1 MKLVNRNVIVTGG
14 SQGLGRTIVEIFV
27 REGANVLLCARDER
41 AAAAL
46 ATAVQAQAPLADQ
59 RVLAQGCDVSS
70 VEDVETLFAA
80 ADDGFDGPLHVLV
93 NNAGIYGP
101 KGPTDEVDF
110 EEWKR
115 CVDINL
121 YGTLLPCRAAMK
133 RFKASGYGKIVNL
146 SGGGATNPMPNLSA
160 YAASKAAVVRLTET
174 LALELVPYRV
184 DVNAVAPGALN
195 TRLLEEVL
203 AAGPE
208 KVGEKFYQQSQT
220 AGGGRRRTAGTG
232 RGAVRVPR
240 EQRKRRRHGQAHQ
253 CQVGPVEAAARVPR
267 RVERQRHLR
276 AAPDHAGGPG
286 EELAAVKTKDALRE
300 KAVFTHAVRFKAAD
314 RQGVSGCRAG
324 ASPAGSGRLRDD
336 GRRSARPT
344 TGRSPN

>member
-1 MKLVNRNVIVTGG
+1 MKLANRNVIVTGG
-14 SQGLGRTIVEIFV
+14 SQGLGRAIVEVFV

-46 ATAVQAQAPLADQ
+46 AVAVQARAPLAEQ

-70 VEDVETLFAA
+70 VEQVETLFAA

-146 SGGGATNPMPNLSA
+146 SGGGATNPMPNISA

-208 KVGEKFYQQSQT
+208 KVGEKFYQQSQRQ
-220 AGGGRRRTAGTG
+220 AESGGVPLELGAELCAYLASAESDGVTG
-232 RGAVRVPR
+232 KLISAKWDPW
-240 EQRKRRRHGQAHQ
+240 KRLHEYR
-253 CQVGPVEAAARVPR
+253 
-267 RVERQRHLR
+267 
-276 AAPDHAGGPG
+276 D
-286 EELAAVKTKDALRE
+286 ELNNSDIYALRRITPE
-300 KAVFTHAVRFKAAD
+300 D
-314 RQGVSGCRAG
+314 RGKNW
-324 ASPAGSGRLRDD
+324 PL
-336 GRRSARPT
+336 
-344 TGRSPN
+344 

>member
-1 MKLVNRNVIVTGG
+1 MKLANRNVIVTGG
-14 SQGLGRTIVEIFV
+14 SQGLGRAIVETFV

-46 ATAVQAQAPLADQ
+46 AVAVQAQAPLAEQ

-70 VEDVETLFAA
+70 VEQVEALFAA

-146 SGGGATNPMPNLSA
+146 SGGGATNPMPNISA

-174 LALELVPYRV
+174 LALELAAYRV

-208 KVGEKFYQQSQT
+208 KVGEKFYQQSQKQA
-220 AGGGRRRTAGTG
+220 AGGGVPLELGAELCAYLASAESDGVTG
-232 RGAVRVPR
+232 KLISAKWDPW
-240 EQRKRRRHGQAHQ
+240 KRLHEYR
-253 CQVGPVEAAARVPR
+253 
-267 RVERQRHLR
+267 
-276 AAPDHAGGPG
+276 D
-286 EELAAVKTKDALRE
+286 ELNGSDIYALRRITPE
-300 KAVFTHAVRFKAAD
+300 D
-314 RQGVSGCRAG
+314 RGKKWG
-324 ASPAGSGRLRDD
+324 
-336 GRRSARPT
+336 
-344 TGRSPN
+344 NEE